1 MSLLNMNMP
10 SEGLQIIMRNIRE
23 QRLSRNWTQQALS
36 ERSGVSLS
44 TLRKFEQTGK
54 ISLESFVK
62 ICFCLDILNDLIM
75 VTETKEQEFSSMDQV
90 LENATPKKR
99 QRARGK

>member
-1 MSLLNMNMP
+1 
-10 SEGLQIIMRNIRE
+10 MRNIRE
-23 QRLSRNWTQQALS
+23 ERLIRNWTQKMLS

-62 ICFCLDILNDLIM
+62 ICFCLDLLDELIK
-75 VTETKEQEFSSMDQV
+75 VTEPRSQEFTSMDQV
-90 LENATPKKR
+90 LEKPTIKQR

>member
-10 SEGLQIIMRNIRE
+10 SEGSQIIMRNIRE

-62 ICFCLDILNDLIM
+62 ICFCLDLLDDLISL
-75 VTETKEQEFSSMDQV
+75 TEPKEQEFTSMDQL
-90 LENATPKKR
+90 LEKSATKKR